1 MTDRL
6 LAWSRIALR
15 LVNDE
20 SLPEE
25 ERERR
30 FVDEALLDLRRA
42 VGVQDAEQYTRAGSI
57 AYSWQGLARY
67 WRKKNGVKSAQQAG

>member
-6 LAWSRIALR
+6 VAWSRIALR
-15 LVNDE
+15 LVNDG
-20 SLPEE
+20 SLSEE

-30 FVDEALLDLRRA
+30 FVDEAVLDLRRA
-42 VGVQDAEQYTRAGSI
+42 VGVQDAEQYSRAGSI

-67 WRKKNGVKSAQQAG
+67 WRKKNGVKSAQ